1 MKITDNRWQPI
12 RSILMVPVCSLL
24 FTVGQQALAQ
34 EKLPLAQAIKRIE
47 QQFNANLSYEHNLL
61 NGKFVDPASLKGNRL
76 EEVLKKVLYPNQLV
90 FLYVDDRSYSIVR
103 RQETSNRNQQSISEN
118 DRTASTGMER
128 VSGTVRSASGKTIP
142 FASIWIKDTRK
153 GGKVDENGRFMLYDL
168 APTNELVFTAVGYKS
183 KTVMV
188 GNREQMVVVMEAE
201 ENMLE
206 EVVISTGY
214 QKISKERATGSA
226 TVISAKELEKNP
238 SPNLIN
244 RMEGLAPGLQVS
256 LGSGDRTF
264 TYNNNQ
270 MGIYSSTRTI
280 GQNDYNLTVRGVGSI
295 DTDTE
300 KSPLIVIDGAISNID
315 LAMLNPN
322 DVDNITILKDAAAAS
337 IYGVRAAN
345 GVIVVTTKKGSNTGV
360 PRINFSFNTAFSG
373 NPDLGYLRT
382 MNSAQMIDYQEE
394 LVAKNILN
402 SNNIATN
409 LYMYA
414 SSYYP
419 GEVAAAAIRLKN
431 GLISQADYDA
441 LVNPLKQI
449 DNRAQIQQYLLRPM
463 NNQQYNLSIS
473 NGTENNNYFYS
484 ASYANEN
491 PFTKGEN
498 GKRFTFSLNNNW
510 KIFKIATLST
520 SIRGTFFR
528 NSKNGIDIA
537 QLYDANSSTLLPY
550 QLLADQNGNGIYY
563 NRINPGFTQ
572 PLGPA
577 YKDWRYNYLQELQL
591 LDNLQKDNNYSAV
604 INLEVPLYKGLKGSV
619 SYANERSFGENRAF
633 NDEKSYKN
641 RLLLNE
647 FTPIGETTNTI
658 GINKGG
664 IYNIINSSMNNYTVR
679 GQLNYDATFDQ
690 KHEIT
695 AIAGSEIRQT
705 QAGQGMKTMYGYN
718 PQTGFNRDV
727 SYAQNSYNTLMGYL
741 SGLSGGPTQADR
753 TRRFLSYFS
762 NAAYTL
768 NGKYTVSGSVRY
780 DDYNNFGLD
789 RSFRATPLWSSGL
802 KWNLA
807 KEHFMQ
813 KFTWLNQL
821 GLRATYG
828 VNGNITQDVRPFTYI
843 SFDNAAY
850 NPTGQPSA
858 SIIAVANPQLRWEKT
873 YVTNLG
879 LDFGLLDNR
888 LTGTIDYYRKN
899 GKDLLYSF
907 PIAAPYVGTIG
918 AGSLKRN
925 TASMSG
931 KGIDLGLTGT
941 FVRNTD
947 WNLDATLN
955 FSYNTNTITDNR
967 FDPKDISAFT
977 YSYNPIGISYL
988 EGYPSDKI
996 FVFRHAGLD
1005 EKGLT
1010 QIYNKNNEIIPVT
1023 QTLSGVEDLAYA
1035 GRRVAP
1041 YYGSFRTNLRY
1052 KQWSVYAL
1060 ISYQFGNVFMKPS
1073 VESYMAPSRGLTI
1086 PKFDLSADIADR
1098 WREAGDEAFT
1108 NVPALTAD
1116 IYSSYSLQRYQN
1128 SDINVLKGDYIRL
1141 REISLSYG
1149 LPKNLLNRLKVENIQ
1164 LAGSVRNLGLIWTA
1178 NKEGYDPDFTNLV
1191 GNTTNLRP
1199 VPSYNFSI
1207 NVSF

>member
-1 MKITDNRWQPI
+1 MKITENRWQPI
-12 RSILMVPVCSLL
+12 RALLAVPVTSLL
-24 FTVGQQALAQ
+24 FTVGQQAYAQ
-34 EKLPLAQAIKRIE
+34 QKLPLSQAVKQIE
-47 QQFNANLSYEHNLL
+47 QRFNANLSYEHNLL
-61 NGKFVDPASLKGNRL
+61 NGKFVDPESLKGNKL

-103 RQETSNRNQQSISEN
+103 RQETNNQAQQGISDN
-118 DRTASTGMER
+118 NQDAKSGFER
-128 VSGTVRSASGKTIP
+128 ISGTVRSASGKPIP
-142 FASIWIKDTRK
+142 FVSIWVKDTRK
-153 GGKVDENGRFMLYDL
+153 GGKVDENGRFMMYDL
-168 APTNELVFTAVGYKS
+168 KPTDELVFTAVGYK
-183 KTVMV
+183 TTTIQA
-188 GNREQMVVVMEAE
+188 GNRESMAVIMEAE

-214 QKISKERATGSA
+214 QKISKERATGAA
-226 TVISAKELEKNP
+226 TVITSKELEKSA
-238 SPNLIN
+238 SPNLIQ
-244 RMEGLAPGLQVS
+244 RMENLAPGLQVS
-256 LGSGDRTF
+256 IGSGDRTF

-280 GQNDYNLTVRGVGSI
+280 GQNDYGLTVRGVGSI

-300 KSPLIVIDGAISNID
+300 KSPLIVIDGAISGID
-315 LAMLNPN
+315 LNMLNPN

-345 GVIVVTTKKGSNTGV
+345 GVIVVTTKKGSKTGV

-373 NPDLGYLRT
+373 RPDLNYLRT
-382 MNSAQMIDYQEE
+382 MSSAQMIDYQEE

-402 SNNIATN
+402 SNNIASN

-419 GEVAAAAIRLKN
+419 GDVAAAAIRLKM
-431 GLISQADYDA
+431 GQITQADYDA

-449 DNRAQIQQYLLRPM
+449 DNRSQIQQYLLRPM

-498 GKRFTFSLNNNW
+498 GKRFTFNLNNNW

-520 SIRGTFFR
+520 SVRGTFFR
-528 NSKNGIDIA
+528 NSKNGIDLA
-537 QLYDANSSTLLPY
+537 QLYDANSATLLPY
-550 QLLADQNGNGIYY
+550 QLLADQQGNGIYY
-563 NRINPGFTQ
+563 DRVNPGYTQ
-572 PLGPA
+572 TLGPA

-591 LDNLQKDNNYSAV
+591 LDNVQKDNNYSAV
-604 INLEVPLYKGLKGSV
+604 INLEVPIYKGLKGSV
-619 SYANERSFGENRAF
+619 SYANERSFGDNRVY
-633 NDEKSYKN
+633 NDENSYKN
-641 RLLLNE
+641 RLLLNQ
-647 FTPIGETTNTI
+647 FTPIGASSNTI

-664 IYNIINSSMNNYTVR
+664 IYNIINSSINNYTVR
-679 GQLNYDATFDQ
+679 GQLNYDATFAQ

-718 PQTGFNRDV
+718 PQTGFNTDV
-727 SYAQNSYNTLMGYL
+727 SYAQYSYNTLMGYL

-802 KWNLA
+802 KWNIA
-807 KEHFMQ
+807 KESFMQ
-813 KFTWLNQL
+813 QFTWLNQL

-843 SFDNAAY
+843 SLDNATF

-858 SIIAVANPQLRWEKT
+858 SIIAIANPQLRWEKT
-873 YVTNLG
+873 YVTNFG

-888 LTGTIDYYRKN
+888 LTGTMDYYRKN
-899 GKDLLYSF
+899 GKDLLYGF

-931 KGIDLGLTGT
+931 QGFDLGLTGT
-941 FVRNTD
+941 FIRTTD

-955 FSYNTNTITDNR
+955 FSYNTNKITDNR

-1010 QIYNKNNEIIPVT
+1010 QIYNKDNEIVPVT
-1023 QTLSGVEDLAYA
+1023 KTLSGVDDLEYA

-1041 YYGSFRTNLRY
+1041 YFGSFRTNLRY
-1052 KQWSVYAL
+1052 KQWSVYAMFT
-1060 ISYQFGNVFMKPS
+1060 YQFGNVFMKPS
-1073 VESYMAPSRGLTI
+1073 IESYMAPSRGLTI
-1086 PKFDLSADIADR
+1086 PKFDLSADIANR
-1098 WREAGDEAFT
+1098 WRQAGDEAFT
-1108 NVPALTAD
+1108 NVPGLTAD
-1116 IYSSYSLQRYQN
+1116 IYSSYSLQRYQY

-1149 LPKNLLNRLKVENIQ
+1149 LPKNILNRLRVENIQ

-1178 NKEGYDPDFTNLV
+1178 NKEGYDPDFANLV

>member
-1 MKITDNRWQPI
+1 MKITEDRWQPL
-12 RSILMVPVCSLL
+12 RALLAVPVTTLL
-24 FTVGQQALAQ
+24 FTVGQQAHGQ
-34 EKLPLAQAIKRIE
+34 QKLPLAQAIRQIE
-47 QQFNANLSYEHNLL
+47 QRFNANLSYEHNLL
-61 NGKFVDPASLKGNRL
+61 NGKFVSSESLKGNRL

-90 FLYVDDRSYSIVR
+90 FLYVDDRSYSIVP
-103 RQETSNRNQQSISEN
+103 RQETDDRPQQG
-118 DRTASTGMER
+118 AFER
-128 VSGTVRSASGKTIP
+128 SMDAKSGFERISGTVRSASGKPIP

-153 GGKVDENGRFMLYDL
+153 GGKADEDGRFMMYDL
-168 APTNELVFTAVGYKS
+168 KPTDELVFTAVGYKTT
-183 KTVMV
+183 TVLA
-188 GNREQMVVVMEAE
+188 GNRDAMAVIMEAD

-206 EVVISTGY
+206 EVLISTGY

-226 TVISAKELEKNP
+226 TVITSKELEKSA
-238 SPNLIN
+238 SPNLIQ
-244 RMEGLAPGLQVS
+244 RMDGLAPGLQVWV
-256 LGSGDRTF
+256 GSGDRTF

-280 GQNDYNLTVRGVGSI
+280 GQNDYSLTVRGVGSI

-300 KSPLIVIDGAISNID
+300 KSPLVVIDGAISNID
-315 LAMLNPN
+315 LNMLNPN

-345 GVIVVTTKKGSNTGV
+345 GVIVVTTKKGSKTGV

-373 NPDLGYLRT
+373 KPDLNYLRT
-382 MNSAQMIDYQEE
+382 MNSEQMIEYQEE

-402 SNNIATN
+402 SNNIASN

-419 GEVAAAAIRLKN
+419 GEVATAAIRLKM
-431 GLISQADYDA
+431 GQITQADYDA
-441 LVNPLKQI
+441 IVNPLKQI
-449 DNRAQIQQYLLRPM
+449 DNRSQIQQYLLRPM

-498 GKRFTFSLNNNW
+498 GKRFTFNLNNNW

-520 SIRGTFFR
+520 SVRGTFFR
-528 NSKNGIDIA
+528 NSKNGIDLG

-550 QLLADQNGNGIYY
+550 QLLADQQGNGIYY
-563 NRINPGFTQ
+563 DRVNPGFTQ
-572 PLGPA
+572 TLGPA

-591 LDNLQKDNNYSAV
+591 LDNVQKDNNYSAV
-604 INLEVPLYKGLKGSV
+604 INLEVPIYKGLKGSV
-619 SYANERSFGENRAF
+619 SYANERSFGETRSYD
-633 NDEKSYKN
+633 DENSYKN
-641 RLLLNE
+641 RLLLNQ
-647 FTPIGETTNTI
+647 FTPIGESSNTI

-679 GQLNYDATFDQ
+679 GQLNYDATFAQ

-718 PQTGFNRDV
+718 PQTGFNTSV
-727 SYAQNSYNTLMGYL
+727 SYMQNSYNTLMGYL
-741 SGLSGGPTQADR
+741 SGLSGSPTQADR

-768 NGKYTVSGSVRY
+768 NGKYTLSGSVRY

-802 KWNLA
+802 KWNMA
-807 KEHFMQ
+807 KERFMQ
-813 KFTWLNQL
+813 YFTWLNRL

-843 SFDNAAY
+843 SLDNASL
-850 NPTGQPSA
+850 NPTNQPSA
-858 SIIAVANPQLRWEKT
+858 SIIAIANPQLRWEKT
-873 YVTNLG
+873 YVTNFG

-888 LTGTIDYYRKN
+888 LTGSLDYYRKN
-899 GKDLLYSF
+899 GKDLLYGF

-918 AGSLKRN
+918 SGSLKRN

-931 KGIDLGLTGT
+931 HGIDLGLTGT
-941 FVRNTD
+941 FIRTVD

-955 FSYNTNTITDNR
+955 FSYNTNKITDNR
-967 FDPKDISAFT
+967 FDPKDISTFT
-977 YSYNPIGISYL
+977 YSYTPIGIGYL

-1023 QTLSGVEDLAYA
+1023 KTLSGVDDLKYA

-1041 YYGSFRTNLRY
+1041 YFGSLRTNLRY
-1052 KQWSVYAL
+1052 RQWSVYAL
-1060 ISYQFGNVFMKPS
+1060 ISYQFGNIFMKPS
-1073 VESYMAPSRGLTI
+1073 IESYMAPSRGLTI
-1086 PKFDLSADIADR
+1086 PKFDLSADIANR
-1098 WREAGDEAFT
+1098 WRQPGDEAFT
-1108 NVPALTAD
+1108 NVPGLTVD
-1116 IYSSYSLQRYQN
+1116 IYSSYSLQRYQY

-1149 LPKNLLNRLKVENIQ
+1149 LPKSILNRLRVENVQ

-1178 NKEGYDPDFTNLV
+1178 NKEGYDPDYVNLV

>member
-1 MKITDNRWQPI
+1 MKITENRWQPI
-12 RSILMVPVCSLL
+12 RSLLMVPVTSLL
-24 FTVGQQALAQ
+24 FTVGQQAYGQ
-34 EKLPLAQAIKRIE
+34 QKQPLTQAIKQIE
-47 QQFNANLSYEHNLL
+47 QRFNANLSYEHNLL
-61 NGKFVDPASLKGNRL
+61 NGKFVDPELLKGNRL
-76 EEVLKKVLYPNQLV
+76 EEVLKKVLYPNQLI
-90 FLYVDDRSYSIVR
+90 FLYVDERSYSIVR
-103 RQETSNRNQQSISEN
+103 RQETNSQNPQRFSETAQKGNDAIERIS
-118 DRTASTGMER
+118 GM
-128 VSGTVRSASGKTIP
+128 VRSGSGKPIP
-142 FASIWIKDTRK
+142 FASIWVKDTRK

-168 APTNELVFTAVGYKS
+168 KPSDELVFTAVGYKS
-183 KTVMV
+183 TTIAA
-188 GNREQMVVVMEAE
+188 GNRESMTVVMEAE

-214 QKISKERATGSA
+214 QKISKERATGAA
-226 TVISAKELEKNP
+226 TVITSKELEKSA

-256 LGSGDRTF
+256 IGSGDRSF

-295 DTDTE
+295 DSDTE

-345 GVIVVTTKKGSNTGV
+345 GVIVVTTKKGSKTGV

-373 NPDLGYLRT
+373 KPDLNYLRT

-402 SNNIATN
+402 SNNIASN
-409 LYMYA
+409 LYAYA

-419 GEVAAAAIRLKN
+419 GDVAAAAIRLKM
-431 GLISQADYDA
+431 GQISQADYDA
-441 LVNPLKQI
+441 IVKPMAQI

-498 GKRFTFSLNNNW
+498 GKRFTFNLNNNW

-520 SIRGTFFR
+520 SVRGTFFR
-528 NSKNGIDIA
+528 NSKNGIDLA
-537 QLYDANSSTLLPY
+537 QLYDSNSATLLPY
-550 QLLADQNGNGIYY
+550 QLLADEQGNGLYY
-563 NRINPGFTQ
+563 DRVNPGFTQ
-572 PLGPA
+572 TLGPV
-577 YKDWRYNYLQELQL
+577 YKDWRYNYLQEMQL
-591 LDNLQKDNNYSAV
+591 ADNLQKDNNYSAV

-619 SYANERSFGENRAF
+619 SYANERSFGENRVYS
-633 NDEKSYKN
+633 DENSYKN
-641 RLLLNE
+641 RLLLNQ
-647 FTPIGETTNTI
+647 FTPIGASANTI

-664 IYNIINSSMNNYTVR
+664 IYNIINSSINNYTVR
-679 GQLNYDATFDQ
+679 GQLNYDATFAQ

-705 QAGQGMKTMYGYN
+705 QSGQGAKTLYGYN
-718 PQTGFNRDV
+718 PQTGFNTDV
-727 SYAQNSYNTLMGYL
+727 AYTQNGYNTIMGYL
-741 SGLSGGPTQADR
+741 AGLSGGPTQADR

-802 KWNLA
+802 KWNIA
-807 KEHFMQ
+807 KESFMQ
-813 KFTWLNQL
+813 QFSWLNQL

-843 SFDNAAY
+843 SFDNASF

-858 SIIAVANPQLRWEKT
+858 SIIAIANPQLRWEKT

-888 LTGTIDYYRKN
+888 LIGTLDYYRKN

-918 AGSLKRN
+918 SGSLKRN
-925 TASMSG
+925 TASMAG
-931 KGIDLGLTGT
+931 RGFDLGLTGT
-941 FVRNTD
+941 FIRNTD

-955 FSYNTNTITDNR
+955 FSYNNNKITDNR

-977 YSYNPIGISYL
+977 YSYSPIGISYL

-1010 QIYNKNNEIIPVT
+1010 QIYNKNNEIVPVT
-1023 QTLSGVEDLAYA
+1023 KTLNGVEDLEYA
-1035 GRRVAP
+1035 GRRTAP
-1041 YYGSFRTNLRY
+1041 YFGSFRTNLRY

-1073 VESYMAPSRGLTI
+1073 IESYMAPSRGLTI
-1086 PKFDLSADIADR
+1086 PKFDLSADIANR
-1098 WREAGDEAFT
+1098 WRQSGDEAFT

-1116 IYSSYSLQRYQN
+1116 IYSSYSLQRYQY

-1149 LPKNLLNRLKVENIQ
+1149 LPKSILNRLKVESVQ

-1178 NKEGYDPDFTNLV
+1178 NKEGYDPDFANLV